1 MHNVGDTS
9 DCSDQ
14 DGRTYDPPGYLRV
27 RLLRHALTA
36 VMALIGLGA
45 LAVSVPYWDGS
56 GFPVPSLVVYVAG
69 MVFVT
74 MPLCMYYESR
84 LLSHQQRT
92 ALAKRQQHAGIDES
106 AAAYSAA

>member
-1 MHNVGDTS
+1 MNNVGDTS
-9 DCSDQ
+9 ECSDQ

-27 RLLRHALTA
+27 RLLRHALTT

-74 MPLCMYYESR
+74 MPLCMYYESL
-84 LLSHQQRT
+84 LLSHRQRT
-92 ALAKRQQHAGIDES
+92 AQAKRQRGAGFGES
-106 AAAYSAA
+106 AGAYGAA